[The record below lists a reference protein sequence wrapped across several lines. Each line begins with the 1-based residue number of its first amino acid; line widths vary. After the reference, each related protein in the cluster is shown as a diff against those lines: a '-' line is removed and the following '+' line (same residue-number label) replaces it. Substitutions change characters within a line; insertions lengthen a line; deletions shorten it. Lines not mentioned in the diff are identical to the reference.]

1 MTSPT
6 NYIRDGPATKEKPAR
21 ISAAPVP
28 RLAQESLSATP
39 HEIAPRNI
47 AGGLYR
53 RTFIGALESYMSKTP
68 PSRATIARQ
77 RRLNIDEFP
86 SLLESLIA
94 HHKQVQ
100 ASLEK
105 VMLGEEIL
113 TPEHWC
119 VFNAKAIEL
128 GDLNSRI
135 TRILNWQSGPSLGG
149 VK

>member
-1 MTSPT
+1 
-6 NYIRDGPATKEKPAR
+6 
-21 ISAAPVP
+21 
-28 RLAQESLSATP
+28 
-39 HEIAPRNI
+39 
-47 AGGLYR
+47 
-53 RTFIGALESYMSKTP
+53 MSKTP

-77 RRLNIDEFP
+77 RRLIIDGFP
-86 SLLESLIA
+86 ALLDSLID

-100 ASLEK
+100 ASLEQ
-105 VMLGEEIL
+105 VMMGEELL